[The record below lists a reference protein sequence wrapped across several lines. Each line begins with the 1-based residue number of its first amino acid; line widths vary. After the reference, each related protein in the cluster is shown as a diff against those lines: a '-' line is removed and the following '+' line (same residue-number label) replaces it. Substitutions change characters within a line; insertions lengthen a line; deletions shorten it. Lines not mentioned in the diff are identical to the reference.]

1 MTYRAQV
8 ELQQTDE
15 YLADDAAPDRTETAP
30 AGSHIG
36 LTQDVVPERRLTV
49 PTGGAGSDFVGR
61 QRPFAEMPGD
71 RFSRGQPDPFA
82 ALEIAHGE
90 RAEFLDFTRAGD
102 CHRQGNQRSH
112 ESSVELPSSLRRR
125 ISRRIEDQ
133 RPVDLMA
140 WRDGLKSQQVWK
152 HRHGRRTVLKK
163 IAMSDLPVS
172 VAIRRI
178 RELERDERHLGS
190 VVTAIA
196 HHNLVGHLRS
206 DERRQ
211 EFLHNGYLIVTAQL
225 AGGGGEHV

>member
-71 RFSRGQPDPFA
+71 LFSRGQPDPFA

-90 RAEFLDFTRAGD
+90 RAELLDFTRAGD
-102 CHRQGNQRSH
+102 CHGQGNQRSH
-112 ESSVELPSSLRRR
+112 ESSVQLPGSLRRR
-125 ISRRIEDQ
+125 ISLSIEYK
-133 RPVDLMA
+133 RPVDPML
-140 WRDGLKSQQVWK
+140 WRDRLKSQQVWK
-152 HRHGRRTVLKK
+152 DRHGLGAVLEK
-163 IAMSDLPVS
+163 IAMSNLPVA
-172 VAIRRI
+172 VAIRGI
-178 RELERDERHLGS
+178 RELERDERLLGS

-196 HHNLVGHLRS
+196 HQNLPGHLRS

-211 EFLHNGYLIVTAQL
+211 EFIQNGSLIVPA
-225 AGGGGEHV
+225 